1 VQGSTVSAGTSA
13 FERQRKMGTP
23 RGFRDISTTY
33 QLAYVTTDGH
43 VQVRK
48 IGSRLWEILARGGVS
63 VYETAKE
70 AALKQARKL
79 ASTAPKRSTGK
90 RSVRRAKQKA
100 RR

>member
-1 VQGSTVSAGTSA
+1 
-13 FERQRKMGTP
+13 MGTP

-33 QLAYVTTDGH
+33 QLAYMSTDGN

-48 IGSRLWEILARGGVS
+48 IGTRLWEILARGGVS
-63 VYETAKE
+63 VYETAKG

-79 ASTAPKRSTGK
+79 AGSPSKRKTGK
-90 RSVRRAKQKA
+90 RVKRKA

>member
-1 VQGSTVSAGTSA
+1 MSTP
-13 FERQRKMGTP
+13 K
-23 RGFRDISTTY
+23 GFRDISTTY
-33 QLAYVTTDGH
+33 QLAYVTTNGN

-79 ASTAPKRSTGK
+79 ASTGVKGKAGTGVK
-90 RSVRRAKQKA
+90 GKAWTGVKGKAGTRRAKRKA

>member
-1 VQGSTVSAGTSA
+1 
-13 FERQRKMGTP
+13 MGTP

-33 QLAYVTTDGH
+33 QMAYSTIDGS

-48 IGSRLWEILARGGVS
+48 IGSRLWEILGRGGLS

-70 AALKQARKL
+70 AALKQARKMAL
-79 ASTAPKRSTGK
+79 ARPKAG
-90 RSVRRAKQKA
+90 VRRAKRKA